1 MQQLTGLDATF
12 ITQESERMPMHIS
25 FLLFYDPSTAAGGFV
40 RFKDILRTFESR
52 LDRSPVFRRKLL
64 PVPFGVDHPYWVEAD
79 DFDLEYHVRHIALPA
94 PGDWRQLSI
103 QVARL
108 HSRMLNRS
116 RPLWEAYVIE
126 GLDNIEWLP
135 KGSFA
140 VFLKMHHSAIDGIAG
155 LEIVGAIHDLK
166 PTPATANSSRTN
178 PGSNE
183 RQKIERAPGE
193 LGLLARAFVNNLKQP
208 VTMATSASKFI
219 PAVGRIREGLKA
231 QRFKSTPALA
241 KQNIRF
247 NGEVSANRA
256 VDSCFFELNDI
267 KAIKN
272 AVPGATVNDVVI
284 TIISGALRR
293 YLQDKDELPAESLV
307 CAAPISTRT
316 DEELGSGG
324 NRVSVMMINICTD
337 IADPL
342 QRLQQVHKESTSSKE
357 YTNAVGAR
365 TLSELSES
373 APPLLTA
380 LGMRAVLR
388 LSLIAGATSP
398 INTVIS
404 NVPGS
409 RVPLYMGGARLVK
422 TAAFAPIT
430 DNMGLLHGILS
441 QEGGLSISFNS
452 CREMLPDPAFYAQC
466 INASFSELQAVT
478 EKLSGVKRKPAAKT
492 APRTKTKKKAKRL
505 KAMET

>member
-25 FLLFYDPSTAAGGFV
+25 FLLIYDPSTVTGGFV

-52 LDRSPVFRRKLL
+52 LHMSPVFRRKLL
-64 PVPFGVDHPYWVEAD
+64 QVPFGVDLPYWVEAD

-103 QVARL
+103 QIARL

-140 VFLKMHHSAIDGIAG
+140 IFLKMHHSAIDGIAG
-155 LEIVGAIHDLK
+155 LEIVGAIHDLE
-166 PTPATANSSRTN
+166 PTPVPGKSTYSN
-178 PGSNE
+178 PAGRKRRAAE
-183 RQKIERAPGE
+183 RLPGE
-193 LGLLARAFVNNLKQP
+193 LGLLARACVNNLKQP
-208 VTMATSASKFI
+208 VKMARSVGKFI
-219 PAVGRIREGLKA
+219 PAVSRIREGTKA
-231 QRFKSTPALA
+231 QRFKSTPSLA
-241 KQNIRF
+241 KQNTRF
-247 NGEVSANRA
+247 SGEISSNRA
-256 VDSCFFELNDI
+256 VDSCFFNLNDI

-272 AVPGATVNDVVI
+272 AVQGATVNDVVI

-293 YLQDKDELPAESLV
+293 YLEAKNELPTESLV
-307 CAAPISTRT
+307 CAAPISTRI

-357 YTNAVGAR
+357 YTKAVGAR

-380 LGMRAVLR
+380 LGMRAALR
-388 LSLIAGATSP
+388 LSLIAGVTSP

-409 RVPLYMGGARLVK
+409 RVPLYMGGAQLLK

-441 QEGGLSISFNS
+441 QDGGLSISFTT
-452 CREMLPDPAFYAQC
+452 CREMLPDPAFYSQC
-466 INASFSELQAVT
+466 IIASFSELQAAT
-478 EKLSGVKRKPAAKT
+478 EKPSGNKRKSTAKI
-492 APRTKTKKKAKRL
+492 ASGRKTRKKAAQL
-505 KAMET
+505 KAVDA

>member
-25 FLLFYDPSTAAGGFV
+25 FLLIYDPSTAAGGFI

-52 LDRSPVFRRKLL
+52 LDMSPVFRRKLL
-64 PVPFGVDHPYWVEAD
+64 PVPFGFDHPYWVEAD

-103 QVARL
+103 QIARL
-108 HSRMLNRS
+108 HSRMLNRM

-155 LEIVGAIHDLK
+155 LEIVGAIHDLE
-166 PTPATANSSRTN
+166 PTPAAAAESTQTQLASGKRRKA
-178 PGSNE
+178 E
-183 RQKIERAPGE
+183 RPPGE
-193 LGLLARAFVNNLKQP
+193 LGLLARACVNNLQQP
-208 VTMATSASKFI
+208 VKMATSIGKLI

-241 KQNIRF
+241 KQNTRF
-247 NGEVSANRA
+247 SGKISANRA
-256 VDSCFFELNDI
+256 VDSCFFNLNDV

-293 YLQDKDELPAESLV
+293 YLQSKNELPVESLV
-307 CAAPISTRT
+307 CAAPISTRAA
-316 DEELGSGG
+316 DELKSGG

-342 QRLQQVHKESTSSKE
+342 QRLQQVHTETTSSKE
-357 YTNAVGAR
+357 YTKAVGAR

-373 APPLLTA
+373 APPLITA
-380 LGMRAVLR
+380 LGMRAALR
-388 LSLIAGATSP
+388 LSLLAGATSP

-422 TAAFAPIT
+422 TAAFAPIL

-452 CREMLPDPAFYAQC
+452 CREMIPDPGFYAQC
-466 INASFSELQAVT
+466 ISESFNELQAAT
-478 EKLSGVKRKPAAKT
+478 AKLSSVKRKAAAKT
-492 APRTKTKKKAKRL
+492 APRRKTRKTATQRQPV
-505 KAMET
+505 